1 MPQIPKTPRRSV
13 AWVVVLV
20 VFVFV
25 CPANVAAIPIAE
37 YQQRLKQAVNELD
50 KVTTVEVDKHWVEA
64 DFEQR
69 MLETIELVRATLP
82 EHLTVEVDGEDYN
95 VDNSSLHKSLEE
107 LEKLPGAKQFEKV
120 ELITESLQALEV
132 RITERQTA
140 VARAESKEQAKSKLE
155 SILARPEYATEQRG
169 PNAITRLIQDFI
181 RWLQNLFPKRTP
193 VEPGRVDVI
202 SLIAQILVI
211 GVALVVLLYVV
222 KILLGRF
229 GRTRKTKKPRKKEAR
244 IVLGERLEPE
254 ATSTDLLSQAEA
266 LARNGELRAA
276 IRKAY
281 IAFLVEL
288 GDRKMISLAQHK
300 TNRDYLN
307 SVKSIPPLHATMR
320 GLTDSFERH
329 WYGFEQA
336 TPDDWQDF
344 RAGYRRRFASGKL
357 SQDAPANHHH
367 SDVRSNHRLAGD
379 SQHGQLRT
387 GGQKRRP
394 RIRSESLDLSCWTN
408 RHARASRSA

>member
-13 AWVVVLV
+13 ACVVVLAA
-20 VFVFV
+20 FLFV
-25 CPANVAAIPIAE
+25 CPANVAAIPIAD
-37 YQQRLKQAVNELD
+37 YQRNLKHAINELV
-50 KVTTVEVDKHWVEA
+50 KVTEVEADQNWIEA
-64 DFEQR
+64 DFEKQL
-69 MLETIELVRATLP
+69 LETIEIVRVTLP
-82 EHLTVEVDGEDYN
+82 EHVTVEADGEVYN
-95 VDNSSLHKSLEE
+95 VDYSWLHKNFEE
-107 LEKLPGAKQFEKV
+107 LKKLPGAKQFEKV
-120 ELITESLQALEV
+120 EKIIELLQAIEV
-132 RITERQTA
+132 RITERQGAT
-140 VARAESKEQAKSKLE
+140 ARAESKEQAKSKLE
-155 SILARPEYATEQRG
+155 TILARPEYATEQRG
-169 PNAITRLIQDFI
+169 PNAITRLARDFI
-181 RWLQNLFPKRTP
+181 RWLQSLFPERSP

-202 SLIAQILVI
+202 SLIAQLLVI
-211 GVALVVLLYVV
+211 GVALAVLLYVG

-229 GRTRKTKKPRKKEAR
+229 GRTRKAKKPKKKEAR

-254 ATSTDLLSQAEA
+254 ATSTDLLSQAEI

-307 SVKSIPPLHATMR
+307 SVKSVPPLHATMR

-344 RAGYRRRFASGKL
+344 RAGYVA
-357 SQDAPANHHH
+357 A
-367 SDVRSNHRLAGD
+367 
-379 SQHGQLRT
+379 LRA
-387 GGQKRRP
+387 
-394 RIRSESLDLSCWTN
+394 ES
-408 RHARASRSA
+408 

>member
-1 MPQIPKTPRRSV
+1 MPQLSKTQRSSV
-13 AWVVVLV
+13 ACVVVLAA
-20 VFVFV
+20 FLFV
-25 CPANVAAIPIAE
+25 CPASVVAIPITE
-37 YQQRLKQAVNELD
+37 YQQRLKQAINELD
-50 KVTTVEVDKHWVEA
+50 KVTEVNKDFDEA
-64 DFEQR
+64 DFEIR
-69 MLETIELVRATLP
+69 MLETSDVVRDTLP
-82 EHLTVEVDGEDYN
+82 EHLTVEVDGEVYN

-107 LEKLPGAKQFEKV
+107 LKKLPGAKQFEEV
-120 ELITESLQALEV
+120 EKITGLLRAIDA
-132 RITERQTA
+132 RITERQAA
-140 VARAESKEQAKSKLE
+140 VARAESKKEAKSKLE
-155 SILARPEYATEQRG
+155 SILARPEYATEQQG
-169 PNAITRLIQDFI
+169 PNAISRLARDFL
-181 RWLQNLFPKRTP
+181 RWLQNLFPKRSP
-193 VEPGRVDVI
+193 VEPGRVDLI

-211 GVALVVLLYVV
+211 GLALAVLLYVG
-222 KILLGRF
+222 KILLTRF

-266 LARNGELRAA
+266 LARSGELRTA

-344 RAGYRRRFASGKL
+344 RAGY
-357 SQDAPANHHH
+357 
-367 SDVRSNHRLAGD
+367 LAA
-379 SQHGQLRT
+379 LRA
-387 GGQKRRP
+387 
-394 RIRSESLDLSCWTN
+394 ES
-408 RHARASRSA
+408 

>member
-1 MPQIPKTPRRSV
+1 MPQISKTHRRSV
-13 AWVVVLV
+13 AIVVVLV
-20 VFVFV
+20 AFLFV
-25 CPANVAAIPIAE
+25 CPATATAIPISE
-37 YQQRLKQAVNELD
+37 YQQRLKQAINELE
-50 KVTTVEVDKHWVEA
+50 KVTGDSKDFDET
-64 DFEQR
+64 DFENR
-69 MLETIELVRATLP
+69 MLETSELVRVTLP
-82 EHLTVEVDGEDYN
+82 EHLTVEVDGEVYN
-95 VDNSSLHKSLEE
+95 VDNLSLHKSLEE
-107 LEKLPGAKQFEKV
+107 LRKLPGAKQFEEV
-120 ELITESLQALEV
+120 EKITELLRAIEA
-132 RITERQTA
+132 RIAERQAA

-169 PNAITRLIQDFI
+169 PNAITRLIRDFI
-181 RWLQNLFPKRTP
+181 RWIQNLFPKRAP
-193 VEPGRVDVI
+193 VEPGRVDLI

-211 GVALVVLLYVV
+211 GVALAVLLYVG

-229 GRTRKTKKPRKKEAR
+229 GRTRRTKKPRKKEAR

-266 LARNGELRAA
+266 LARNGELRTA

-281 IAFLVEL
+281 ISFLVEL

-307 SVKSIPPLHATMR
+307 SVKSIPPLHSTMR

-344 RAGYRRRFASGKL
+344 RAGYVA
-357 SQDAPANHHH
+357 A
-367 SDVRSNHRLAGD
+367 
-379 SQHGQLRT
+379 LRA
-387 GGQKRRP
+387 
-394 RIRSESLDLSCWTN
+394 ES
-408 RHARASRSA
+408 